1 MSLSLSCLNQVC
13 VPYCESALLATTYT
27 CPLKCLG
34 PLFGLPTQKKL
45 ALKLYKTYT
54 GTRISE
60 QKNNVLSCTTVRDI
74 LTDLWIIILIF
85 GTYLLVCE
93 NNTLSVQGGSSS
105 EHQPLLKRWTL
116 DNVITLTLDDSRN
129 IGDDSRNILDDSRT
143 CANHTLR
150 ESSVSHWL
158 RLSITSFHLGSL
170 RLHFSASA
178 PIMFVAD
185 SGWLLTRTRQTH
197 MGLELLLVACQALP
211 FH

>member
-93 NNTLSVQGGSSS
+93 NNTISVQGWSSS
-105 EHQPLLKRWTL
+105 EHQPMLKRWTL
-116 DNVITLTLDDSRN
+116 DNVITLTSDDSRN
-129 IGDDSRNILDDSRT
+129 IGDDSRQWRQSLWDRGDVSPPIFTLGGDMPINVPPNIWEFLF
-143 CANHTLR
+143 LK
-150 ESSVSHWL
+150 
-158 RLSITSFHLGSL
+158 
-170 RLHFSASA
+170 
-178 PIMFVAD
+178 
-185 SGWLLTRTRQTH
+185 Q
-197 MGLELLLVACQALP
+197 
-211 FH
+211 